1 MVDTRQRCTNVVFL
15 LIDGNPAVPLQHL
28 TDMESI
34 MAAFLGRLEYYLKDI
49 RQGAPRVHWARFWR
63 QCRPVRWIL
72 EEWQRVS
79 LR

>member
-1 MVDTRQRCTNVVFL
+1 
-15 LIDGNPAVPLQHL
+15 
-28 TDMESI
+28 MESI
-34 MAAFLGRLEYYLKDI
+34 MAAFLGNLEYYLKDI
-49 RQGAPRVHWARFWR
+49 RQGAPRVHWAKFWR